1 MECVKV
7 IELLVRSMTHSH
19 LKERLD
25 SIQNIIQANT
35 MSLVCISKLVDMKV
49 GKSGK
54 EAYMIKVYCVKIKQ
68 FSKSEK
74 RKQKSNIHEL
84 QRTHIFS
91 KEGDSS

>member
-7 IELLVRSMTHSH
+7 NALLVRSMTHSH
-19 LKERLD
+19 LKESLD

-35 MSLVCISKLVDMKV
+35 MPLVCISKLVGRKV
-49 GKSGK
+49 EKSGK

>member
-7 IELLVRSMTHSH
+7 IALLVRSMTHSH

-35 MSLVCISKLVDMKV
+35 MSLVSISKLVVMKV

-84 QRTHIFS
+84 QRTHIFR

>member
-7 IELLVRSMTHSH
+7 IALLIGSMTHSH

-35 MSLVCISKLVDMKV
+35 MSLVCISKLVDMKL
-49 GKSGK
+49 GKCGK